1 MLRIRPTLVLCA
13 CCLFWAAVGT
23 LLGALVRHPLA
34 GLIWGLVGGFAYTAL
49 GSLASEKFPLEA
61 WGATL
66 LGQHAAPNLYEMLHV
81 LCGKADMDLPT
92 LYSIPRPEP
101 NAFVVAGR
109 DGMTAVVV
117 TNGLTRHLAKDEVEA
132 VMALMIA
139 RLATGAMPG
148 WTVAATL
155 AGLPLFWGLG
165 WAHKPRTA
173 WLGTAVLCLFGPPAA
188 GLAWLGWDAAV
199 VTAADDHAAHLAEHP
214 GALGSAL
221 ARIEAARDTGK
232 GTGED
237 TEEGATQGG
246 LVGNPAT
253 GLLFAAVPFAPPPSG
268 APFPQRMTALFPA
281 RRLAAAERAAQLA
294 ASPIDTPA
302 APEDH

>member
-1 MLRIRPTLVLCA
+1 MLRIRPTLVACA
-13 CCLFWAAVGT
+13 CCLFWAAVGA
-23 LLGALVRHPLA
+23 LLGAPVRHPVA
-34 GLIWGLVGGFAYTAL
+34 GLIWGLLFGLVYTTL

-117 TNGLTRHLAKDEVEA
+117 TNGLTRHLTKDEVEA

-148 WTVAATL
+148 WTVTATL
-155 AGLPLFWGLG
+155 AGLPLHWGLG
-165 WAHKPRTA
+165 WSRGPKTA
-173 WLGTAVLCLFGPPAA
+173 WLGGAVLCLFGPPAA
-188 GLAWLGWDAAV
+188 GLARLGWDAAV
-199 VTAADDHAAHLAEHP
+199 VTASDDHAAHLVERP
-214 GALGSAL
+214 EALRTAL
-221 ARIEAARDTGK
+221 TRIEAARDRGNNA
-232 GTGED
+232 GED
-237 TEEGATQGG
+237 DPPDG
-246 LVGNPAT
+246 LAGNPAT
-253 GLLFAAVPFAPPPSG
+253 GPLFAAVPFAPPPLG
-268 APFPQRMTALFPA
+268 ASFSQRMTALFPG
-281 RRLAAAERAAQLA
+281 RRPDAAERAARIP
-294 ASPIDTPA
+294 ASPTGTPA
-302 APEDH
+302 GPEDH